1 MKIYQ
6 LRSYLDDFDE
16 QAEVFVT
23 LFSMEGTQEMY
34 EITSANNNGGHL
46 QLSVDESD
54 SHSDLDFMDQDYMD

>member
-1 MKIYQ
+1 
-6 LRSYLDDFDE
+6 
-16 QAEVFVT
+16 
-23 LFSMEGTQEMY
+23 MY